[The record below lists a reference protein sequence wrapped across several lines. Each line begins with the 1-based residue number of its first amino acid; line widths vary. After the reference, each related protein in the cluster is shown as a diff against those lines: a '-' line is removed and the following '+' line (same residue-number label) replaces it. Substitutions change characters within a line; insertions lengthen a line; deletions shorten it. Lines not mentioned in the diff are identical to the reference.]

1 MLCAGN
7 KQYQSLWDEYVACCP
22 AHSRIREQPLNCWID
37 VFGEVDLMLSLLRF
51 LSRVLMKLD
60 QLQTLSL
67 LSQDDQ
73 EQAASPDSSLS
84 EWGFCLF
91 YKQAHFTKAL

>member
-1 MLCAGN
+1 
-7 KQYQSLWDEYVACCP
+7 
-22 AHSRIREQPLNCWID
+22 
-37 VFGEVDLMLSLLRF
+37 MLSLLRF

-60 QLQTLSL
+60 QLQALSL
-67 LSQDDQ
+67 LSRDDQ
-73 EQAASPDSSLS
+73 EQAAGPDSSLS